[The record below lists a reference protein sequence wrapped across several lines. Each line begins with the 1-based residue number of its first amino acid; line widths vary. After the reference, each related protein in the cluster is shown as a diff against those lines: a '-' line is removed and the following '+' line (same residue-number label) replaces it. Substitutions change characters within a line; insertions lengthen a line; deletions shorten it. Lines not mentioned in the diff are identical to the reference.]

1 MNISDSF
8 LLTVFVGDVDHSLA
22 DAAKTYDPTS
32 FLVDTTN
39 YKSIIANKLTRHTTI
54 YTSLGDLPKHP
65 QVFFDL
71 CLLADNIVYCPPLRW
86 SDNKT
91 ADDFNPTDSVQG
103 LTENFLLV
111 LAQQKKIKRLDL
123 APTMQPMPLV
133 DQRKTDQ
140 TQLWFAGC
148 SMSHGVGVDP
158 SQRYGQLVANE
169 LNMEASFL
177 TRGGSSISWASDQI
191 VRSDI
196 RAGDIVIFGLTN
208 IDRLP
213 YVKDKTLLPGV
224 TILTY
229 NTVKDLE
236 SLLPKHNLWSE
247 NTFYQHPLAIDRAIN
262 FCNKVNAKLILFGL
276 LVNNSPNLLR
286 AVSQKLNFVGYPYN
300 VSQEK
305 VSSKL
310 AFLPTYIDLGTDNN
324 HPGPLQHQ
332 QFAKFL
338 LTQLK

>member
-1 MNISDSF
+1 MNNKF
-8 LLTVFVGDVDHSLA
+8 LLTVFIGDVDISLA
-22 DAAKTYDPTS
+22 NAAKTHDPDA
-32 FLVDTTN
+32 FLIDTKN
-39 YKSIIANKLTRHTTI
+39 YKSIIANDLTRHTTI

-65 QVFFDL
+65 QVLVDI
-71 CLLADNIVYCPPLRW
+71 CLLADNVVYCPPLRW

-103 LTENFLLV
+103 LTENLLLV
-111 LAQQKKIKRLDL
+111 LAQHKKIKSIDL
-123 APTMQPMPLV
+123 APIVQPMPLV

-196 RAGDIVIFGLTN
+196 GEGDIVIFGLTN
-208 IDRLP
+208 IARLP

-247 NTFYQHPLAIDRAIN
+247 NTFYQHLLSIDRAIN
-262 FCNKVNAKLILFGL
+262 FCNKVKAKLILFGL

-286 AVSQKLNFVGYPYN
+286 AVSQKSNFVGYPYKISQEN
-300 VSQEK
+300 VSG
-305 VSSKL
+305 KL
-310 AFLPTYIDLGTDNN
+310 AFLPIYTDLGTDNN